1 MKITKHSH
9 RHAEAILRN
18 VPEYL
23 PLWEEIQNM
32 LSAITEEK
40 LIQHFQENFEGKEE
54 QTKSLSKTV
63 NALVYE
69 GLRAKT
75 PKELKGQDDS
85 SVWIAESQIFG
96 ESEYGLNEWRLDF
109 ARKVKITDL
118 AVLDASKQIDSGIS
132 IEVAFNN
139 AGSAAWNLIK
149 PVIAS
154 ELNHVKKNIQTS
166 IGIVIAAT
174 EGFKR
179 AGGFDSTV
187 GTFET
192 YSKMLVP
199 MRDLISVP
207 MLIIGLEAPE
217 TFRITQERKNGKL
230 YGRIELLG

>member
-1 MKITKHSH
+1 MRITKHSH
-9 RHAEAILRN
+9 RHAEAILKN
-18 VPEYL
+18 VPEYE
-23 PLWEEIQNM
+23 PLWQEIQDM
-32 LSAITEEK
+32 LDGITEQK
-40 LIQHFQENFEGKEE
+40 LIDHFRSNFEGKEE
-54 QTKSLSKTV
+54 QTKSISKTV
-63 NALVYE
+63 NALIYE
-69 GLRAKT
+69 GLGAKT
-75 PKELKGQDDS
+75 PKELKGKDDS
-85 SVWIAESQIFG
+85 DVWIAESQIFG
-96 ESEYGLNEWRLDF
+96 ESAYGLNEWRLDF
-109 ARKVKITDL
+109 ARKVKVTDL
-118 AVLDASKQIDSGIS
+118 AVTDPSKLIDSGIS

-166 IGIVIAAT
+166 LGVIIAAT
-174 EGFKR
+174 EAFKN

-217 TFRITQERKNGKL
+217 TFRVAQERRNGKL
-230 YGRIELLG
+230 YGRIEMI

>member
-1 MKITKHSH
+1 VEITKHSH
-9 RHAEAILRN
+9 RHAEAILKN
-18 VPEYL
+18 VPEYE
-23 PLWEEIQNM
+23 PLWNEIEKM
-32 LSAITEEK
+32 LYDISESD
-40 LIQHFQENFEGKEE
+40 LIEHFQQNFEGKEE

-63 NALVYE
+63 NSLIYS
-69 GLRAKT
+69 GLNAKT
-75 PKELKGQDDS
+75 PRELQGMDDS
-85 SVWIAESQIFG
+85 NVWIAESQIFG

-109 ARKVKITDL
+109 ARKVKVTDL
-118 AVLDASKQIDSGIS
+118 AVLDKTKQIDAGIS

-174 EGFKR
+174 EEFKKS
-179 AGGFDSTV
+179 GGFDSTV

-207 MLIIGLEAPE
+207 MLIIGLEAPK
-217 TFRITQERKNGKL
+217 TFKIVHDRKNGKL
-230 YGRIELLG
+230 YGRVEMI